1 MRHLVVIRLVE
12 LRELEEFASQQ
23 RGQLPALGLLVG
35 EPNRNHPFT
44 ISHIP
49 LDSMMLNAM
58 VSTKSITPRQNQHI
72 ASGSAPLDALTRLSA
87 MSEGE
92 LLEEDGKV
100 RAIHG
105 SRF

>member
-1 MRHLVVIRLVE
+1 
-12 LRELEEFASQQ
+12 
-23 RGQLPALGLLVG
+23 
-35 EPNRNHPFT
+35 
-44 ISHIP
+44 
-49 LDSMMLNAM
+49 MMLNAM
-58 VSTKSITPRQNQHI
+58 VSTKSMTPRQNQHI
-72 ASGSAPLDALTRLSA
+72 VSGSAPLDALKRLSA

>member
-49 LDSMMLNAM
+49 PLWFDDAERHGFDEEHD
-58 VSTKSITPRQNQHI
+58 TTPKPAHCFR
-72 ASGSAPLDALTRLSA
+72 
-87 MSEGE
+87 
-92 LLEEDGKV
+92 
-100 RAIHG
+100 
-105 SRF
+105 